1 MGKLDRLI
9 KSVASLDV
17 DEQKAILKA
26 LDVYEDET
34 PVVTPEVEA
43 PEAEVEKEE
52 PTVATPQAQPK
63 VVTETVTEPTKQAS
77 DNLFGALQ
85 AQLDEVLKEVKGLKE
100 AKEVLESEKKELEE
114 KVTKQPFG
122 LHGKVQTKDT
132 AEDGS
137 FDVEKLY
144 SQNLKRY

>member
-9 KSVASLDV
+9 KSVAALNE
-17 DEQKAILKA
+17 DEQKAIFKA
-26 LDVYEDET
+26 MDVYEDDT

-43 PEAEVEKEE
+43 QEAEKEE
-52 PTVATPQAQPK
+52 PTVATPQAQPQ
-63 VVTETVTEPTKQAS
+63 VVTETVTEPTIQAS
-77 DNLFGALQ
+77 DNLFDALQ
-85 AQLDEVLKEVKGLKE
+85 AQLNEVLKEVRGLKE

-132 AEDGS
+132 AEDAS

>member
-26 LDVYEDET
+26 LDVYEEET
-34 PVVTPEVEA
+34 PVVEPEPAEQVEETPEEA
-43 PEAEVEKEE
+43 PAAVVESAK
-52 PTVATPQAQPK
+52 TTD
-63 VVTETVTEPTKQAS
+63 TVTEPTEQGS

-85 AQLDEVLKEVKGLKE
+85 AQLNDVLTELKGLKE

-122 LHGKVQTKDT
+122 LHGKVQTKET
-132 AEDGS
+132 AEDAA

>member
-9 KSVASLDV
+9 KSVAALNE
-17 DEQKAILKA
+17 DEQKAIFKA
-26 LDVYEDET
+26 MDVYEDDT

-43 PEAEVEKEE
+43 QEAEKEE
-52 PTVATPQAQPK
+52 PTEATPQAQPQ
-63 VVTETVTEPTKQAS
+63 VVTETVTEPTIQAS
-77 DNLFGALQ
+77 DNLFDALQ
-85 AQLDEVLKEVKGLKE
+85 AQLSEVLKEVRGLKE

-132 AEDGS
+132 AEDAS

>member
-9 KSVASLDV
+9 KSVAALNE
-17 DEQKAILKA
+17 DEQKAIFKA
-26 LDVYEDET
+26 MDVYGDDT

-43 PEAEVEKEE
+43 QEAEKEE
-52 PTVATPQAQPK
+52 PTVATPQAQPQ
-63 VVTETVTEPTKQAS
+63 VVTETVTEPTIQAS
-77 DNLFGALQ
+77 DNLFDALQ
-85 AQLDEVLKEVKGLKE
+85 AQMNEVLKEVRGLRD

-132 AEDGS
+132 AEDAS

>member
-9 KSVASLDV
+9 KSVAALNE
-17 DEQKAILKA
+17 DEQKAIFKA
-26 LDVYEDET
+26 MDVYGDDT

-43 PEAEVEKEE
+43 QEAEKEE
-52 PTVATPQAQPK
+52 PTVATPQAQPQ
-63 VVTETVTEPTKQAS
+63 VVTETVTEPTIQAS
-77 DNLFGALQ
+77 DNLFDALQ
-85 AQLDEVLKEVKGLKE
+85 AQLSEVLKEVRGLKE
-100 AKEVLESEKKELEE
+100 AKDVLESEKKELEE

-132 AEDGS
+132 AEDSS

>member
-26 LDVYEDET
+26 LDVYGEDT

-43 PEAEVEKEE
+43 PEVKKEE
-52 PTVATPQAQPK
+52 PIVATPQAQPK
-63 VVTETVTEPTKQAS
+63 VVTETVTEPTIQGS
-77 DNLFGALQ
+77 DNLFAALQ
-85 AQLDEVLKEVKGLKE
+85 EQLNQVLTEVKGLRE
-100 AKEVLESEKKELEE
+100 AKEVLETEKKQLED

-122 LHGKVQTKDT
+122 LHGKVQTKDS
-132 AEDGS
+132 AEDAA